1 MLIATSA
8 IFFAYW
14 CTSSHNNGLFILF
27 QVPLQT
33 PCPSRNLL
41 TIQWHPSKKRS
52 TQLTNGAQSMENKR
66 TPTRGWSVR
75 SRATPG
81 RWRTWVSV
89 PTRNTWS
96 LAAKVNTVCKFPLSY
111 TGSPESYPPPTDS
124 YPPRKTVSYWHHE
137 QMG

>member
-1 MLIATSA
+1 MLHQQY
-8 IFFAYW
+8 FFVYW
-14 CTSSHNNGLFILF
+14 CTSFHNNGLFILF

-52 TQLTNGAQSMENKR
+52 TQLTNGAQSMENKL

-75 SRATPG
+75 SRVTPG

-111 TGSPESYPPPTDS
+111 TGSPLDVIIYSSINQIMFDKKLKVPI
-124 YPPRKTVSYWHHE
+124 
-137 QMG
+137 